1 MYWFSV
7 AEFCNVDVAE
17 FRNVGDAEFRN
28 VAEFDYVVEFWDFPN

>member
-17 FRNVGDAEFRN
+17 FHNVGDAEFRN